1 MHRLCVISVL
11 TRGIVFKGVLS
22 QIGLP
27 MVKVYHE
34 VSLGYDVGIGKSEV
48 VIDMIEVSRWRS
60 DTWY

>member
-48 VIDMIEVSRWRS
+48 VIDMIEVSR
-60 DTWY
+60 

>member
-1 MHRLCVISVL
+1 MMHRLCVISVL

-34 VSLGYDVGIGKSEV
+34 FSLGYVGIGKSEV
-48 VIDMIEVSRWRS
+48 VIDMIEVSR
-60 DTWY
+60 